1 MQTLLFIIVAI
12 IGIFLILLLGNL
24 RVGSRQYQYWN
35 PILAFVLV
43 LTFLH
48 EYFDSFELIKAGEY
62 LLGFQKDYAELMFSL
77 IGVGIYATIKML
89 LNQVGYFF
97 VNKKED
103 EAISIPKLSLAYK
116 LDKNEDVVLRREWVF
131 PSLFFKYFSYTLGA
145 LFLAI
150 LALKIFLVE
159 YEFVMLYYI
168 PSLVAF
174 SLLISLEIFWY
185 LQHDKVE
192 EQQETIEEKVNKDS
206 IPEDYEKLW
215 EEYQVVWKNKL
226 SLAWKYEQDEH
237 EKGSPTAIHIV
248 EAQNLINAGYSLSV
262 NDYHIIEHLTKRNDM
277 LIDDVI
283 TDKVA
288 PLLFTAFL
296 RRLMDGENVLVITA
310 KRCYEN
316 SEYHKKIVTWINE
329 WFFKLTTNRDFWK
342 VQVFSR
348 TKDVELASRI
358 IISSADD
365 ILEKNIVNHVWFD
378 NLKTVLFLNGEE
390 IFSESLTSNNILLNI
405 LRNKNKQ
412 IQSVVLSQYREAL
425 QSSVMRNLDV
435 KSDLKEVRS
444 ERFKPKRAFTI
455 FWKLEGNQL
464 FQHQVLSGHIEKYLG
479 AEAVLSLLP
488 RRERIKNL
496 TMVGQEKL
504 PYYEYLEELDNNT
517 NSLLD
522 TPVSA
527 RMLKYKGV
535 NEVEASD
542 VTFLLEQ
549 KESSF
554 MFARDRHFNAIT
566 TLKQW
571 ETYATENV
579 FVHVVS
585 SPYLLLDYLIDHAEY
600 FYRTPLYALSSKMMI
615 SRFEVART
623 LLERMITQELSETA
637 ILEELN
643 WINPNAIFV
652 KHELHQLF
660 QLAFGIDIVASNY
673 LSIKTTYEFNK
684 AANQFEQ
691 ITKYRLQAK
700 IKENINLSF
709 LHNVEIVDQAKN
721 VLKITSNDLVFQ
733 NYLPDQ
739 IHAFNGKPYNI
750 RGFDHHNYKLRT
762 NHRSPVPSVMQR
774 RDMQVVLHKFEK
786 PLTESHKK
794 QPNNDVYLA
803 LCEGTFDI
811 VTKGYFNFKT
821 AFSLER
827 NGFTYTAI
835 NEAEVPTRSYPLGR
849 FVILNIEA
857 NKNYDVPKVTATL
870 QVLLTEVMFTLFP
883 ETHQYIVITAAM
895 SQLVLNN
902 WHEKLYATLKDSQG
916 GEIEVHNTVQIC
928 IFEDAHQDLGLI
940 QSIYDKW
947 DFILRLLDDYLMWL
961 QDEHSRTKA
970 SKKEEKEDK
979 NASKNKARAKNVFR
993 KTNIDKTAYLRYA
1006 NENLPEFMDIEGTS
1020 RLLRRVLGNNYMTSQ
1035 RGNFYK

>member
-1 MQTLLFIIVAI
+1 
-12 IGIFLILLLGNL
+12 
-24 RVGSRQYQYWN
+24 
-35 PILAFVLV
+35 
-43 LTFLH
+43 
-48 EYFDSFELIKAGEY
+48 
-62 LLGFQKDYAELMFSL
+62 
-77 IGVGIYATIKML
+77 
-89 LNQVGYFF
+89 
-97 VNKKED
+97 
-103 EAISIPKLSLAYK
+103 
-116 LDKNEDVVLRREWVF
+116 
-131 PSLFFKYFSYTLGA
+131 
-145 LFLAI
+145 
-150 LALKIFLVE
+150 
-159 YEFVMLYYI
+159 
-168 PSLVAF
+168 
-174 SLLISLEIFWY
+174 
-185 LQHDKVE
+185 
-192 EQQETIEEKVNKDS
+192 
-206 IPEDYEKLW
+206 
-215 EEYQVVWKNKL
+215 
-226 SLAWKYEQDEH
+226 
-237 EKGSPTAIHIV
+237 
-248 EAQNLINAGYSLSV
+248 
-262 NDYHIIEHLTKRNDM
+262 
-277 LIDDVI
+277 
-283 TDKVA
+283 
-288 PLLFTAFL
+288 
-296 RRLMDGENVLVITA
+296 
-310 KRCYEN
+310 
-316 SEYHKKIVTWINE
+316 
-329 WFFKLTTNRDFWK
+329 
-342 VQVFSR
+342 
-348 TKDVELASRI
+348 
-358 IISSADD
+358 
-365 ILEKNIVNHVWFD
+365 
-378 NLKTVLFLNGEE
+378 
-390 IFSESLTSNNILLNI
+390 
-405 LRNKNKQ
+405 
-412 IQSVVLSQYREAL
+412 
-425 QSSVMRNLDV
+425 MRNLDV

-444 ERFKPKRAFTI
+444 ERLRPKRTFTI

-479 AEAVLSLLP
+479 AEAVLSLLA

-496 TMVGQEKL
+496 TMVGQEDL

-522 TPVSA
+522 TPVSSQ
-527 RMLKYKGV
+527 MLKYKGV
-535 NEVEASD
+535 NEVESSD

-549 KESSF
+549 KENTF
-554 MFARDRHFNAIT
+554 IFGRDRHFNAIT

-571 ETYATENV
+571 ESYATQNI

-623 LLERMITQELSETA
+623 LLERMITQELSETD

-652 KHELHQLF
+652 KYELHQLF

-684 AANQFEQ
+684 AANKYEE
-691 ITKYRLQAK
+691 ITNYRLQAK

-811 VTKGYFNFKT
+811 VTNGYFNFKT
-821 AFSLER
+821 NFSLER
-827 NGFTYTAI
+827 NDFTYTAI

-870 QVLLTEVMFTLFP
+870 QVLLTEIMFTLFP

-895 SQLVLNN
+895 SQLVVKS
-902 WHEKLYATLKDSQG
+902 WHEKLYASLKDSLG
-916 GEIEVHNTVQIC
+916 GEIEVNNTVQIC

-947 DFILRLLDDYLMWL
+947 DFILRLIDDYLMWL
-961 QDEHSRTKA
+961 QEDENVTTTKSTKNEQSKSNHKKETKA
-970 SKKEEKEDK
+970 K
-979 NASKNKARAKNVFR
+979 NIFR
-993 KTNIDKTAYLRYA
+993 KTRVDKSAYLRYG
-1006 NENLPEFMDIEGTS
+1006 NENLPEFMDIKETS
-1020 RLLRRVLGNNYMTSQ
+1020 RLLRNVLGNNYMTSQ
-1035 RGNFYK
+1035 RENFYK

>member
-35 PILAFVLV
+35 PVLAFILV
-43 LTFLH
+43 ITFLY
-48 EYFDSFELIKAGEY
+48 EYFDSFETIKAGTY
-62 LLGFQKDYAELMFSL
+62 LLGFQKDYVELMFSL

-89 LNQVGYFF
+89 VNQLGRFF
-97 VNKKED
+97 VKKKED
-103 EAISIPKLSLAYK
+103 EKISVPQLSLAYK
-116 LDKNEDVVLRREWVF
+116 VDKNNDVVLKREWVF
-131 PSLFFKYFSYTLGA
+131 PSLFFKYFSYTLAA

-150 LALKIFLVE
+150 LGLKIFLVE

-192 EQQETIEEKVNKDS
+192 EQQETEKEETNEDD
-206 IPEDYEKLW
+206 IPADYDKLW
-215 EEYQVVWKNKL
+215 EEYQVVWKDKL

-237 EKGSPTAIHIV
+237 EKGTPTAIHIV

-262 NDYHIIEHLTKRNDM
+262 NDYHIIEHLTKRRDM

-296 RRLMDGENVLVITA
+296 RRLMDGENILVITA

-342 VQVFSR
+342 VQIFSR

-365 ILEKNIVNHVWFD
+365 ILEKNIVNHTWFD
-378 NLKTVLFLNGEE
+378 SLKTVLFLNGEE

-405 LRNKNKQ
+405 LRNKNKN
-412 IQSVVLSQYREAL
+412 IQSIVLSQYREAL

-444 ERFKPKRAFTI
+444 ERFRPKRAFTI

-496 TMVGQEKL
+496 TMVGQELL

-517 NSLLD
+517 NSLLEM
-522 TPVSA
+522 PVSA

-535 NEVEASD
+535 NEVDAND

-554 MFARDRHFNAIT
+554 IFARDRHFNAIT

-571 ETYATENV
+571 ETYATKNV

-623 LLERMITQELSETA
+623 LLERMITQELSETD

-684 AANQFEQ
+684 AANQYEE

-762 NHRSPVPSVMQR
+762 NHRSPVPNVMQR

-835 NEAEVPTRSYPLGR
+835 NETEVPARRYPLGR
-849 FVILNIEA
+849 FVVLNIEA
-857 NKNYDVPKVTATL
+857 NNTYDVPKVTATL
-870 QVLLTEVMFTLFP
+870 QVLLTEIMFTLFP
-883 ETHQYIVITAAM
+883 ETHQYIVITATA
-895 SQLVLNN
+895 SNLVLQS
-902 WHEKLYATLKDSQG
+902 WHAKLYASLKHGKGDEDMDMG
-916 GEIEVHNTVQIC
+916 NTVQIC
-928 IFEDAHQDLGLI
+928 IFEDGHQDLGLI

-961 QDEHSRTKA
+961 QG
-970 SKKEEKEDK
+970 
-979 NASKNKARAKNVFR
+979 
-993 KTNIDKTAYLRYA
+993 KTANTKGKSKLS
-1006 NENLPEFMDIEGTS
+1006 LIHI
-1020 RLLRRVLGNNYMTSQ
+1020 
-1035 RGNFYK
+1035 